1 MPTFIK
7 QYQNIIHSNDAIKLG
22 RKEVAEAT
30 GVILTDFMNDILDNV
45 MPTADRS
52 YLIQWA
58 ISELT
63 EEEVPDAI
71 KEGS

>member
-7 QYQNIIHSNDAIKLG
+7 KYQNIIHSNDAIKLG

-30 GVILTDFMNDILDNV
+30 GVVLTDFMNDILDNV
-45 MPTADRS
+45 MPTPDKS

-63 EEEVPDAI
+63 EEEVRDAT
-71 KEGS
+71 KERG

>member
-7 QYQNIIHSNDAIKLG
+7 KYQNIIHSNDAIKLG

-30 GVILTDFMNDILDNV
+30 GVVLTDFMNDILDNV
-45 MPTADRS
+45 MPTTDKS

-63 EEEVPDAI
+63 EEEVRDAT
-71 KEGS
+71 KERG

>member
-22 RKEVAEAT
+22 EAAVEDAT
-30 GVILTDFMNDILDNV
+30 GKMLAIYLNDIVDTV
-45 MPTADRS
+45 MKAPDKS

-58 ISELT
+58 ISELN
-63 EEEVPDAI
+63 EDEVKNAI
-71 KEGS
+71 KES

>member
-7 QYQNIIHSNDAIKLG
+7 KYQNIIHSNDAIKLG

-30 GVILTDFMNDILDNV
+30 GVVLTDFMNDILDNV
-45 MPTADRS
+45 MPTPDKS

-63 EEEVPDAI
+63 EEEVRDAT
-71 KEGS
+71 S